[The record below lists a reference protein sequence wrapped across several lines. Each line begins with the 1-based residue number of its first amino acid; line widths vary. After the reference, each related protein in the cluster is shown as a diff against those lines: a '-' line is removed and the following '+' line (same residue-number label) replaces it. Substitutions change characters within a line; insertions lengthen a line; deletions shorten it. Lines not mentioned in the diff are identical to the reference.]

1 MTLKTIAI
9 AANLG
14 LLGVVLY
21 ALTQYGTPSGD
32 DQLMV
37 LMMVV
42 APVLSII
49 TLVRIEQP
57 SSDEESTANLARK
70 ALRAKLKKAADE

>member
-1 MTLKTIAI
+1 
-9 AANLG
+9 
-14 LLGVVLY
+14 
-21 ALTQYGTPSGD
+21 
-32 DQLMV
+32 
-37 LMMVV
+37 MVV